1 MSYQNIDSPCCTSE
15 TSIILQVDSISVE
28 KENIPWLTFWRLIA
42 FASMFAQVLIL
53 YEITTWLQT
62 GHMDSLTILETRD
75 LKSAS
80 LGAHQ
85 GVGRRGFSRS
95 LWGEDALP
103 CLCYWW
109 FLEASWIPWLVTS
122 SLNHCSLSL
131 PLSHL
136 FFLPLQSNLPLP
148 PFFSFKICVCV
159 CVDHF

>member
-1 MSYQNIDSPCCTSE
+1 MQTPMNRINRVQGRIGLAEKLIRGNRKTQTNFLANQYFALGTQPIGYNNFTWSMSYQNIDSPCCTSE

-62 GHMDSLTILETRD
+62 GHMDSLTVLETRD

-103 CLCYWW
+103 CLCY
-109 FLEASWIPWLVTS
+109 
-122 SLNHCSLSL
+122 
-131 PLSHL
+131 
-136 FFLPLQSNLPLP
+136 
-148 PFFSFKICVCV
+148 
-159 CVDHF
+159 